1 MDNIYLSKKAK
12 VLGIRKHTPTEW
24 SFSLDFQTETIP
36 GQFVMVSLPGVGE
49 VPISISGYNPNSIEL
64 TIRNVGKVTSE
75 ICKISPGVHLY
86 IRGPYGNGFP
96 LQEFAGRP
104 LLLITAGSALA
115 AVKPLVE
122 HFIDNNHFKLD
133 EMEII
138 AGFKSPRHIMF
149 RDELNRWKKKYKVRT
164 TVYNIDEDYSWMG
177 SIGFVV
183 DYIKDVQNI
192 SDETRAIII
201 GPPSMMTNSVRE
213 LLRHGVKKE
222 NTYLS
227 FERHM
232 KCGTGKCGH
241 CRIRDKYVCLD
252 GPVFNYDEVREL
264 ID

>member
-1 MDNIYLSKKAK
+1 MDNIYLSKKVK
-12 VLGIRKHTPTEW
+12 VLGIRKHTPTER
-24 SFSLDFQTETIP
+24 SFSLSLQTEMIP

-64 TIRNVGKVTSE
+64 TIRSVGKVTS
-75 ICKISPGVHLY
+75 KIYKIRPGDHLY
-86 IRGPYGNGFP
+86 LRGPYGNGFP
-96 LQEFAGRP
+96 LQEFAGRH
-104 LLLITAGSALA
+104 LLIIVGGSALA
-115 AVKPLVE
+115 AVKSLIE
-122 HFIDNNHFKLD
+122 HYINNSQLQLDGID
-133 EMEII
+133 II
-138 AGFKSPRHIMF
+138 AGFKSPHHILF
-149 RDELNRWKKKYKVRT
+149 HDELNHWKKKYKVRI
-164 TVYNIDEDYSWMG
+164 TVDRDEDYAWMG

-183 DYIKDVQNI
+183 DYIKEVQDI
-192 SDETRAIII
+192 CEDTRAIII
-201 GPPSMMTNSVRE
+201 GPPLMMTNTVRE

-252 GPVFNYDEVREL
+252 GPVFSYDEVKEL

>member
-1 MDNIYLSKKAK
+1 MDNIYLSKKAE
-12 VLGIRKHTPTEW
+12 VLGVRKHTPTEW
-24 SFSLDFQTETIP
+24 SFSLRLETETIP

-64 TIRNVGKVTSE
+64 TIRDVGKVTRE
-75 ICKISPGVHLY
+75 VCKISPGDHLY

-96 LQEFAGRP
+96 LQEFVGRH
-104 LLLITAGSALA
+104 LLIIVGGSAIA

-122 HFIDNNHFKLD
+122 HYMNNSQFQLD
-133 EMEII
+133 GMDII
-138 AGFKSPRHIMF
+138 AGFKSPRHILF
-149 RDELNRWKKKYKVRT
+149 HDELNHWKKKYKVRI
-164 TVYNIDEDYSWMG
+164 TVDSDEDYAWMG

-183 DYIKDVQNI
+183 DYIKEVKSI
-192 SDETRAIII
+192 SEDTRAIII
-201 GPPSMMTNSVRE
+201 GPPLMMTNSVRE

-232 KCGTGKCGH
+232 KCGIGKCGH

-252 GPVFNYDEVREL
+252 GPVFNYDDVKEL

>member
-1 MDNIYLSKKAK
+1 MDNIYLSKKAE
-12 VLGIRKHTPTEW
+12 VLGVRKHTPTEW
-24 SFSLDFQTETIP
+24 SFSLRLETETIP

-64 TIRNVGKVTSE
+64 TIRDVGKVTRE
-75 ICKISPGVHLY
+75 VCKISPGDHLY

-96 LQEFAGRP
+96 LQEFVGRH
-104 LLLITAGSALA
+104 LLIIVGGSAIA

-122 HFIDNNHFKLD
+122 HYMNNSQFQLD
-133 EMEII
+133 GMDII
-138 AGFKSPRHIMF
+138 AGFKSPRHILF
-149 RDELNRWKKKYKVRT
+149 HDELNHWKKKYKVRI
-164 TVYNIDEDYSWMG
+164 TVDSDEDYAWMG

-183 DYIKDVQNI
+183 DYIKEVKNI
-192 SDETRAIII
+192 SEDTRAIII
-201 GPPSMMTNSVRE
+201 GPPLMMTNSVRE

-232 KCGTGKCGH
+232 KCGIGKCGH

-252 GPVFNYDEVREL
+252 GPVFNYDEVKEL